1 MRVVPVQFGSS
12 VITGDG
18 EGRGTDPQHKQL
30 LAHLIYF
37 IENKYLGIH
46 QSHSEVL
53 SDLSSAVLKKKEEK
67 NNSIVTNNQKQ
78 QSSSTHV
85 TKAYELFLKRN
96 TPLQV
101 AIELNIKQSEVTKY
115 YREYWK
121 LRGLDKLNII
131 HKETNGKIWPVWKL
145 YQRLVKEKGM
155 TIDQIVNAIDIA
167 IHKLPYMESL
177 YKQLKDE
184 VDKMQLTRQCLV
196 NDIAAREYK
205 ISILDKTAFSLE
217 QDCKRKELAIQQL
230 TIQKDRIEKW
240 ITNVLKGEGYSKLK
254 QIVKENVK
262 AVLSDNKVLISTALA
277 ALMQTLK
284 DNPEMA
290 NLIYNISAT
299 NNGERH
305 EDKDKI
311 TLSNNLNPI
320 RIGYYI

>member
-1 MRVVPVQFGSS
+1 
-12 VITGDG
+12 
-18 EGRGTDPQHKQL
+18 
-30 LAHLIYF
+30 
-37 IENKYLGIH
+37 
-46 QSHSEVL
+46 
-53 SDLSSAVLKKKEEK
+53 
-67 NNSIVTNNQKQ
+67 
-78 QSSSTHV
+78 
-85 TKAYELFLKRN
+85 
-96 TPLQV
+96 
-101 AIELNIKQSEVTKY
+101 
-115 YREYWK
+115 
-121 LRGLDKLNII
+121 
-131 HKETNGKIWPVWKL
+131 
-145 YQRLVKEKGM
+145 M

-205 ISILDKTAFSLE
+205 ISILDITAFSLE

-240 ITNVLKGEGYSKLK
+240 IKNVLKGEGYSKLK

-262 AVLSDNKVLISTALA
+262 AVLSDNKILISTALA

-311 TLSNNLNPI
+311 TLSNTLNPI
-320 RIGYYI
+320 RIGYIFSRKMFRKPHRRIDK